1 MDRLGWEAVMVRF
14 AAFAEISGAIIAA
27 VGLALALEWF
37 GVNGLLRLMPAP
49 THARPSDE
57 RR

>member
-1 MDRLGWEAVMVRF
+1 MVSF

-49 THARPSDE
+49 KRVVSSDQ

>member
-1 MDRLGWEAVMVRF
+1 MVSF
-14 AAFAEISGAIIAA
+14 AAFAGISGAIIAA
-27 VGLALALEWF
+27 VGLALGLEWF

-49 THARPSDE
+49 KQVAPPSE